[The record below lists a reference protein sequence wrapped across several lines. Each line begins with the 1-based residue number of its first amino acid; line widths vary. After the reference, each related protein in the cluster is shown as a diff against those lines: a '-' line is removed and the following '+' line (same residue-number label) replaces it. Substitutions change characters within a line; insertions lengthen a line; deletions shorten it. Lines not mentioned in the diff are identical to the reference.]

1 MNLLELCNLQGSLF
15 LMILAGA
22 VLKRRGIIS
31 KEGEKCLTDLCV
43 NIVIP
48 CNIVKSCLI
57 SFDASIF
64 KTCGLLL
71 AVGFVLQ
78 LVCVAL
84 NKVLFK
90 GIFRAAP
97 EGASILYDRFQR
109 RIPRKPGCG
118 RRIWK
123 YGTSL
128 RIHFPDSDAR
138 CHVVGGYILFCW
150 RRF

>member
-1 MNLLELCNLQGSLF
+1 MSDGS
-15 LMILAGA
+15 
-22 VLKRRGIIS
+22 R
-31 KEGEKCLTDLCV
+31 V

-90 GIFRAAP
+90 
-97 EGASILYDRFQR
+97 EYSEQH
-109 RIPRKPGCG
+109 RKVLQYCT
-118 RRIWK
+118 IV
-123 YGTSL
+123 SN
-128 RIHFPDSDAR
+128 
-138 CHVVGGYILFCW
+138 GGFLGNPVAEAYMEVWDFSTHP
-150 RRF
+150 FF

>member
-22 VLKRRGIIS
+22 ILKRRGIIS

-90 GIFRAAP
+90 GYWSSTGRCFNTARSFLTADFSEIR
-97 EGASILYDRFQR
+97 SQR
-109 RIPRKPGCG
+109 VCMEAWDFSMR
-118 RRIWK
+118 
-123 YGTSL
+123 
-128 RIHFPDSDAR
+128 
-138 CHVVGGYILFCW
+138 LFS
-150 RRF
+150 

>member
-84 NKVLFK
+84 NKCCLRNIQSSTGRCFNTVRSFPT
-90 GIFRAAP
+90 ADSS
-97 EGASILYDRFQR
+97 ET
-109 RIPRKPGCG
+109 GCG

>member
-90 GIFRAAP
+90 EYSEQHRKVLQYCAIVSRPAA
-97 EGASILYDRFQR
+97 GQSR
-109 RIPRKPGCG
+109 RG
-118 RRIWK
+118 
-123 YGTSL
+123 
-128 RIHFPDSDAR
+128 
-138 CHVVGGYILFCW
+138 
-150 RRF
+150 

>member
-84 NKVLFK
+84 NKVDIQSSTGRCFNTVRSFPTADSLET
-90 GIFRAAP
+90 R
-97 EGASILYDRFQR
+97 L
-109 RIPRKPGCG
+109 RKAYMEVWDFSTHPF
-118 RRIWK
+118 
-123 YGTSL
+123 S
-128 RIHFPDSDAR
+128 
-138 CHVVGGYILFCW
+138 
-150 RRF
+150 

>member
-22 VLKRRGIIS
+22 MLKRRGIIS

-71 AVGFVLQ
+71 AVGSVWRLTKCCLRATRSSIGRCSNTARSFLTADFSEIRSQ
-78 LVCVAL
+78 RVCMEAWDFSMR
-84 NKVLFK
+84 LF
-90 GIFRAAP
+90 
-97 EGASILYDRFQR
+97 S
-109 RIPRKPGCG
+109 
-118 RRIWK
+118 
-123 YGTSL
+123 
-128 RIHFPDSDAR
+128 
-138 CHVVGGYILFCW
+138 
-150 RRF
+150 

>member
-57 SFDASIF
+57 SFDASIL
-64 KTCGLLL
+64 K
-71 AVGFVLQ
+71 
-78 LVCVAL
+78 
-84 NKVLFK
+84 
-90 GIFRAAP
+90 RA
-97 EGASILYDRFQR
+97 
-109 RIPRKPGCG
+109 GC
-118 RRIWK
+118 
-123 YGTSL
+123 
-128 RIHFPDSDAR
+128 
-138 CHVVGGYILFCW
+138 CW
-150 RRF
+150 RLDLSCSLSVWHSTKCCLRDIQSSTGRCFNTVRSFPTADSSETRLRKAYMEVWDFSTHPFS

>member
-1 MNLLELCNLQGSLF
+1 
-15 LMILAGA
+15 MILAGA
-22 VLKRRGIIS
+22 VLKRRDHQQGRR
-31 KEGEKCLTDLCV
+31 KCPTDLCV

-90 GIFRAAP
+90 GYSEQHRKVLQYCTIVSNGGFLGNPVA
-97 EGASILYDRFQR
+97 EGV
-109 RIPRKPGCG
+109 
-118 RRIWK
+118 
-123 YGTSL
+123 YGSMGLSTHPFS
-128 RIHFPDSDAR
+128 
-138 CHVVGGYILFCW
+138 
-150 RRF
+150 

>member
-22 VLKRRGIIS
+22 ILKRRGIIS

-64 KTCGLLL
+64 KTCG
-71 AVGFVLQ
+71 
-78 LVCVAL
+78 
-84 NKVLFK
+84 KDIE
-90 GIFRAAP
+90 GIT
-97 EGASILYDRFQR
+97 GQKLYDGLFYNQRLGRDEYLITLWQKRLVQR
-109 RIPRKPGCG
+109 RKMP
-118 RRIWK
+118 
-123 YGTSL
+123 
-128 RIHFPDSDAR
+128 
-138 CHVVGGYILFCW
+138 
-150 RRF
+150 

>member
-1 MNLLELCNLQGSLF
+1 MNLLELCNLQGALF

-22 VLKRRGIIS
+22 ILKRRGIIS

-90 GIFRAAP
+90 ATRS
-97 EGASILYDRFQR
+97 SIGRCSNTARSFLTADFSEIRSQR
-109 RIPRKPGCG
+109 VCMEAWDFSMR
-118 RRIWK
+118 
-123 YGTSL
+123 
-128 RIHFPDSDAR
+128 
-138 CHVVGGYILFCW
+138 LFS
-150 RRF
+150 

>member
-90 GIFRAAP
+90 GYS
-97 EGASILYDRFQR
+97 EQH
-109 RIPRKPGCG
+109 RKV
-118 RRIWK
+118 
-123 YGTSL
+123 L
-128 RIHFPDSDAR
+128 Q
-138 CHVVGGYILFCW
+138 
-150 RRF
+150 